1 MILLTGA
8 TGYIGS
14 HIWAALLKKGL
25 PVVGLDNLSNS
36 SEEVLNAVKSI
47 SKKPLVFIKGD
58 IRDLEVL
65 KDLFSNHPITHVI
78 HLAALKDASESMERQ
93 SEYYDVNVRG
103 LGALLQVMRAHECY
117 KLIFSSSAA
126 VYGGS
131 ALAPIDEFSELS
143 PSNYYGET
151 KVAGER
157 LLANEYLKSPAM
169 SSISLRYF
177 NVAGRDSSGPLH
189 GDSSSSSQSLF
200 SEIRSVLQG
209 KKRSL
214 NVYGK
219 DWESKDGTCIRDYLH
234 VDDVVQGH
242 IDSLNLLDKGNGF
255 YILNLGLGIGQS
267 VFEVIAAC
275 EKISGRVI
283 PKEVINRRLGDVG
296 ISFANINLAKKTINW
311 RPQKS
316 LTDICRDSID

>member
-14 HIWAALLKKGL
+14 HIWVALLKKGL
-25 PVVGLDNLSNS
+25 SVVGLDNLSNS
-36 SEEVLNAVKSI
+36 SEEVLNAVESS
-47 SKKPLVFIKGD
+47 SKKRLVFIKGD

-78 HLAALKDASESMERQ
+78 HLAALKDASESMAKR

-103 LGALLQVMRAHECY
+103 LENLLQVMRAHECY

-126 VYGGS
+126 VYGAS
-131 ALAPIDEFSELS
+131 AHAPIDEFSELN

-157 LLANEYLKSPAM
+157 LLASEYLKAPAI

-177 NVAGRDSSGPLH
+177 NVAGRDSSGSLH
-189 GDSSSSSQSLF
+189 GDLSSASQSLF

-214 NVYGK
+214 SVYGK

-242 IDSLNLLDKGNGF
+242 IDSLNLLDKGSGL
-255 YILNLGLGIGQS
+255 YILNLGLGVGQS
-267 VFEVIAAC
+267 VFEVISAC

-283 PKEVINRRLGDVG
+283 PKEVIKRRLGDVG

-316 LTDICRDSID
+316 LTDICRDSIS